1 MATTLSAP
9 RIMRPDGFPSER
21 VEVLFIGDE
30 PSIAELYRLKL
41 ELDGYWVTLALT
53 LADGL
58 DLLHQHTPDLV
69 FLDLGVG
76 NGVGLDALQ
85 TLRSDPSTRDI
96 PIVHLWRGGET
107 ALAIKVL
114 QLGPSDFVVKADI
127 VRTHDFSHDHAARHF
142 GAVT

>member
-9 RIMRPDGFPSER
+9 RIMGPDGFPSER

-58 DLLHQHTPDLV
+58 ERLHQRTPDLV

-76 NGVGLDALQ
+76 SGVGLDALQ

-114 QLGPSDFVVKADI
+114 QLGPSDFVVKADL
-127 VRTHDFSHDHAARHF
+127 VRTHDFSHDHSHS
-142 GAVT
+142 GAVR